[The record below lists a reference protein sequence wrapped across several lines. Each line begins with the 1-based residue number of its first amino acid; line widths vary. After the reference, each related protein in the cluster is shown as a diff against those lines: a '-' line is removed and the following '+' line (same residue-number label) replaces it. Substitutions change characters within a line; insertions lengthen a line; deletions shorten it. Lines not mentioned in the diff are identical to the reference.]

1 MFKKIVVGQNER
13 LIVVKDKRL
22 SKVLST
28 GVHYLPIWQ
37 YDDVEL
43 VSTESVRFTH
53 DSLEQWLK
61 EPVFLQYFDK
71 LELGRFEV
79 GLVYKHGQLWQL
91 LNPATT
97 HYLWKNSDDIEVRT
111 INTENSYYLEDDLL
125 WQLTNKE
132 QFVINAN
139 TSNVTTHKVNA
150 GFVAL
155 IYVDSQ
161 LIDLQGEGEFGVWQ
175 YQRKI
180 EVVMMDTRKGLK
192 LDYIL
197 QENWL
202 EIPAVAEQIALFKTE
217 PQQVG
222 LLYEVQHGQ
231 RRFNQLLPPNTEIA
245 VWQQNKVWELDL
257 VDINNDFR
265 VTKPLLDSLRQYL
278 SGQWLTTSI
287 DQQHIGLL
295 LQDGQLVSTLNT
307 GLHAYWPFGRQLEIK
322 QFDLRW
328 QTVEVSGQEILTKD
342 RVSVRVN
349 LNANYRILDAVTTF
363 ESVNN
368 VNEFIYR
375 TLQLALREA
384 IGTRNLDDLLMDK
397 EHVNQL
403 LLKQSAEHL
412 SSIGI
417 ELGQL
422 GIKDIILPGE
432 MKEILNQVVNAQKSA
447 EANSIKRREET
458 AATRSLQNTAKVM
471 EGNPTLLRLK
481 ELESLEKV
489 AEKIDQLNVYGG
501 LEQVMNGLVKL
512 K

>member
-1 MFKKIVVGQNER
+1 
-13 LIVVKDKRL
+13 
-22 SKVLST
+22 
-28 GVHYLPIWQ
+28 
-37 YDDVEL
+37 
-43 VSTESVRFTH
+43 
-53 DSLEQWLK
+53 
-61 EPVFLQYFDK
+61 
-71 LELGRFEV
+71 
-79 GLVYKHGQLWQL
+79 
-91 LNPATT
+91 
-97 HYLWKNSDDIEVRT
+97 
-111 INTENSYYLEDDLL
+111 
-125 WQLTNKE
+125 
-132 QFVINAN
+132 
-139 TSNVTTHKVNA
+139 
-150 GFVAL
+150 
-155 IYVDSQ
+155 
-161 LIDLQGEGEFGVWQ
+161 
-175 YQRKI
+175 
-180 EVVMMDTRKGLK
+180 MMDTRKGLK

-202 EIPAVAEQIALFKTE
+202 ETPAVAEQIALFKTQA
-217 PQQVG
+217 QQVG

-231 RRFNQLLPPNTEIA
+231 RRFNQLLAPNTEIA

-257 VDINNDFR
+257 VDIRNDFR
-265 VTKPLLDSLRQYL
+265 VPKPLLDSLRLYL

-307 GLHAYWPFGRQLEIK
+307 GLHAYWPFGRQLDIK

-342 RVSVRVN
+342 RVSVRIN
-349 LNANYRILDAVTTF
+349 LNANYRILDAVTAF

-397 EHVNQL
+397 EQVNQL
-403 LLKQSAEHL
+403 LVKQSVEHL

>member
-1 MFKKIVVGQNER
+1 MVVGLNER
-13 LIVVKDKRL
+13 LIIVKDKRL
-22 SKVLST
+22 NKVLPT
-28 GVHYLPIWQ
+28 GVHYLPAWQ
-37 YDDVEL
+37 YDEVAL
-43 VSTESVRFTH
+43 ISTESICFA
-53 DSLEQWLK
+53 DSNIEQWLK
-61 EPVFLQYFDK
+61 EPAFLQSFDK

-97 HYLWKNSDDIEVRT
+97 HYLWKDLDDVEVRT
-111 INTENSYYLEDDLL
+111 INIENSFYIEDSLL

-132 QFVINAN
+132 QTVINAN
-139 TSNVTTHKVNA
+139 TNNVTTHKVSA

-180 EVVMMDTRKGLK
+180 DVVMIDTRKGLK

-217 PQQVG
+217 AQQVG

-231 RRFNQLLPPNTEIA
+231 RRFNQLLAPNIEVA

-257 VDINNDFR
+257 VDISSNFR
-265 VTKPLLDSLRQYL
+265 VTKSLLDSLRQIL
-278 SGQWLTTSI
+278 SGQWLMTSI
-287 DQQHIGLL
+287 AQQHIGLL
-295 LQDGQLVSTLNT
+295 LQDGQLVNTLST
-307 GLHAYWPFGRQLEIK
+307 GLHAFWPFGRQLEIK

-328 QTVEVSGQEILTKD
+328 QTAEISGQEILTKD

-349 LNANYRILDAVTTF
+349 LNANYRILDAVMAF
-363 ESVNN
+363 ENVNN

-397 EHVNQL
+397 ELVNQL
-403 LLKQSAEHL
+403 LLKQSAQHL

-489 AEKIDQLNVYGG
+489 AERIDQLNVYGG
-501 LEQVMNGLVKL
+501 LEQLMNGLVKL